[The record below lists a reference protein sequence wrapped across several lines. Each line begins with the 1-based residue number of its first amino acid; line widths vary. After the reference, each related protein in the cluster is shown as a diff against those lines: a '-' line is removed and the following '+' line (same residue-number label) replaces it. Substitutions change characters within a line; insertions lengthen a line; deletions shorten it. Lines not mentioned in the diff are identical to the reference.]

1 MEQFHEGKETSC
13 TLKVHGENNVQIT
26 SLPSPSRA
34 TGGREERS
42 FEEKVTV
49 CLSWN
54 KPSIFFITVYFFL
67 LFHEISRDIIGSS
80 NSINEHSQPVH

>member
-1 MEQFHEGKETSC
+1 MEQFHEGKETSF
-13 TLKVHGENNVQIT
+13 TLEVHEENNVQIT
-26 SLPSPSRA
+26 SLLSPSRV

-54 KPSIFFITVYFFL
+54 KPSIFFITVYFFFPSSFMRSAGIL
-67 LFHEISRDIIGSS
+67 LEAVIL
-80 NSINEHSQPVH
+80 